1 MNQHDIL
8 QLFVAAGTPIDTAW
22 NMFIFVHLTL
32 VGGIY
37 AMKRRMTGLERLFV
51 SLLYSVFGWINW
63 KALIGAYGL
72 YDSLLLDL
80 RLAGQGASLYKNTF
94 EFLGT
99 HTLSDRTLLV
109 TAIHACAWVLVMTFI
124 ATEKLLPHKKTPETM
139 PHQPH

>member
-1 MNQHDIL
+1 
-8 QLFVAAGTPIDTAW
+8 
-22 NMFIFVHLTL
+22 
-32 VGGIY
+32 
-37 AMKRRMTGLERLFV
+37 MKRRMTGLERLFV